1 MAEEEKKDFLKD
13 IKRIQ
18 EEMDLIFDHFYKIRR
33 SPLLTQAHIWHPPT
47 DVFET
52 QNEMVVLTEI
62 AGIDPKKLSILF
74 KEGVLTI
81 KGERHTPKIE
91 NGIACRNKEIVSGK
105 FERNIH
111 VPYPVDKES
120 VKASYQDGI
129 LEVRLS
135 RLGPAEKTTK
145 IPIV

>member
-13 IKRIQ
+13 IKHIQ

-33 SPLLTQAHIWHPPT
+33 SPLLTHAHLWRPPT

-52 QNEMVVLTEI
+52 QTEIVIQAEI
-62 AGIDPKKLSILF
+62 AGVDPKKLSILF

-81 KGERHTPKIE
+81 KGERVTPPIE
-91 NGIACRNKEIVSGK
+91 GCIGCRNKEIVSGR

-111 VPYPVDKES
+111 ISHPVETGS
-120 VKASYQDGI
+120 VAASYKDGI
-129 LEVRLS
+129 LEVRLTRS
-135 RLGPAEKTTK
+135 GGGEKTKK
-145 IPIV
+145 IPIA

>member
-62 AGIDPKKLSILF
+62 AGIDSKKLTILF

>member
-13 IKRIQ
+13 IKQIQ

-33 SPLLTQAHIWHPPT
+33 SPLLTHAHIWRPPT

-52 QNEMVVLTEI
+52 NSEIVVLTEI
-62 AGIDPKKLSILF
+62 AGIDSKKLTILF

-81 KGERHTPKIE
+81 KGERQTPKIE
-91 NGIACRNKEIVSGK
+91 GSIACRNKEIISGK

-111 VPYPVDKES
+111 VPFPVDKES

-129 LEVRLS
+129 LVIRLS
-135 RLGPAEKTTK
+135 RMGPEEKTTK
-145 IPIV
+145 IPIA

>member
-33 SPLLTQAHIWHPPT
+33 SPLLTHSQIWRPPT

-52 QNEMVVLTEI
+52 KDEIVVLTEI
-62 AGIDPKKLSILF
+62 AGIDPKKLTILF

-81 KGERHTPKIE
+81 KGERQTLKIE
-91 NGIACRNKEIVSGK
+91 GSIACRNKEIVSGK

-111 VPYPVDKES
+111 VPYPVNTES
-120 VKASYQDGI
+120 VKASYQDGV
-129 LEVRLS
+129 LEIRLARS
-135 RLGPAEKTTK
+135 GPDEKTTK
-145 IPIV
+145 IPIA

>member
-13 IKRIQ
+13 IKQIQ

-33 SPLLTQAHIWHPPT
+33 SPLLTQAHVWHPPT

-52 QNEMVVLTEI
+52 KEEIVVLTEI
-62 AGIDPKKLSILF
+62 AGIDPKKLTILF
-74 KEGVLTI
+74 KEGILTI
-81 KGERHTPKIE
+81 KGERYILKIE
-91 NGIACRNKEIVSGK
+91 GSIACRNKEIISGK

-111 VPYPVDKES
+111 VPFPVDKES
-120 VKASYQDGI
+120 VKASYQDGV
-129 LEVRLS
+129 LVVRL
-135 RLGPAEKTTK
+135 RRTGPEEKTTK

>member
-62 AGIDPKKLSILF
+62 AGIDSKKLTILF

-120 VKASYQDGI
+120 VKTSYQDGI

>member
-13 IKRIQ
+13 IKHIQ

-33 SPLLTQAHIWHPPT
+33 SPLLTHSHLWRPPT

-52 QNEMVVLTEI
+52 KSEVVIHTEI
-62 AGIDPKKLSILF
+62 AGVDPKKLSILF

-81 KGERHTPKIE
+81 RGERPQIKVQDCL
-91 NGIACRNKEIVSGK
+91 ACKNKEIVAGR
-105 FERNIH
+105 FERNIYI
-111 VPYPVDKES
+111 PQPVDTDS
-120 VKASYQDGI
+120 VKASYKDGI

-135 RLGPAEKTTK
+135 RTGGDEKTKK
-145 IPIV
+145 IPIA

>member
-13 IKRIQ
+13 IKQIQ
-18 EEMDLIFDHFYKIRR
+18 EEMDLIFDHFYKLRR
-33 SPLLTQAHIWHPPT
+33 SPLLTQTHIWRPPT

-52 QNEMVVLTEI
+52 KNEIVVLTEI

-74 KEGVLTI
+74 KEGILTI
-81 KGERHTPKIE
+81 KGERQTPKVE
-91 NGIACRNKEIVSGK
+91 ESIACRNKEIIAGR

-111 VPYPVDKES
+111 VPFSVDKES

-129 LEVRLS
+129 LVVRLS
-135 RLGPAEKTTK
+135 RIGPEEKTTK
-145 IPIV
+145 IPIA

>member
-13 IKRIQ
+13 IQRIQ

-33 SPLLTQAHIWHPPT
+33 SPLLTHAQIWRPPT

-52 QNEMVVLTEI
+52 GEEIVILTEI
-62 AGIDPKKLSILF
+62 AGIDPKKLTILY
-74 KEGVLTI
+74 KEGVLTM
-81 KGERHTPKIE
+81 KGERSSPKIE
-91 NGIACRNKEIVSGK
+91 NSIACRNKEIVSGR

-111 VPYPVDKES
+111 IPYTVDKES

-129 LEVRLS
+129 LVVRLR
-135 RLGPAEKTTK
+135 RLGPEEKTTK